1 MSCCQCQGIE
11 KQFGDKY
18 VRRELKKYRKK
29 GARKTTRLLVAA
41 LKSGEIAG
49 AQVLD
54 IGGGIGAIQH
64 ELLAAGASRAISVD
78 AASAYVHAAQA
89 EAERRG
95 LAGRIDFRRGDFV
108 ALAPEIPPADI
119 VTLDR
124 VICCFDEMEA
134 LVGRSAE
141 RALKRYG
148 VVYPRDA
155 WWVKM
160 GFNAINF
167 FLKLFRQ
174 EFRTFIHPTRAV
186 EAIVRQK
193 GLSERVYYRTAGI
206 WQVAVFVRPS

>member
-11 KQFGDKY
+11 KQFADKY
-18 VRRELKKYRKK
+18 VRRDLKRYRKK
-29 GARKTTRLLVAA
+29 GARRTTRLLVAA

-54 IGGGIGAIQH
+54 IGGGVGAIQH
-64 ELLAAGASRAISVD
+64 ELLTAGAARAVSVD
-78 AASAYVHAAQA
+78 AASAYVEAAQEEA
-89 EAERRG
+89 ARRDLAER
-95 LAGRIDFRRGDFV
+95 IEFRQGDFV

-134 LVGRSAE
+134 LVGASAE
-141 RALKRYG
+141 RAQKRYG

-160 GFNAINF
+160 GFNTINF
-167 FLKLFRQ
+167 FLRLFRQ

-186 EAIVRQK
+186 EAIIRQK
-193 GLSERVYYRTAGI
+193 GLGNRVYYRTAGI
-206 WQVAVFVRPS
+206 WQVAVFARSS